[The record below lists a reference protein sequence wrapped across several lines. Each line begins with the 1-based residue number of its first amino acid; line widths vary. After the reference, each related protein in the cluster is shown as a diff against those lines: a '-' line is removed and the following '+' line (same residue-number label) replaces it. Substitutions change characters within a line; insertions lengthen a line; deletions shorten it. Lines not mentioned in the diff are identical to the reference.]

1 MEGISEREYL
11 DRRPRRR
18 AMAALQGGAFA
29 VVLLAATVVATQAG
43 GLLEKLFTGKEPQRT
58 EAPGPPGSAA
68 LATVRLTV
76 EGMVCAG

>member
-1 MEGISEREYL
+1 MECASERRDP

-18 AMAALQGGAFA
+18 AVAILRKGAIAA
-29 VVLLAATVVATQAG
+29 VLLAAAVVTVQAG
-43 GLLEKLFTGKEPQRT
+43 SLLEKLFTGKGTQRT

-76 EGMVCAG
+76 DGMVCAG

>member
-1 MEGISEREYL
+1 MECASA
-11 DRRPRRR
+11 RRDPNRRR
-18 AMAALQGGAFA
+18 QRRAVAILGKGALA
-29 VVLLAATVVATQAG
+29 VVLLAATVVAAQAG
-43 GLLEKLFTGKEPQRT
+43 GLLEKFFTGKGTQRT

>member
-1 MEGISEREYL
+1 MACASERKYP

-18 AMAALQGGAFA
+18 AVAILRGEAFA
-29 VVLLAATVVATQAG
+29 AVLLAAAVVTAQAG
-43 GLLEKLFTGKEPQRT
+43 GLLEKLFTGKGTQRT

-76 EGMVCAG
+76 DGMVCYS